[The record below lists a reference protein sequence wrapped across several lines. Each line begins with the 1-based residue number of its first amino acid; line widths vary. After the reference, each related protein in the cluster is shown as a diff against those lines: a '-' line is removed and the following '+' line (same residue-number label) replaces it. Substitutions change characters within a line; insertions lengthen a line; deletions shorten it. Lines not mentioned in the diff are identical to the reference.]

1 MGIQGS
7 MKNKMSFLFEPGK
20 IGKMEILNRLV
31 RSATAERMA
40 RPDGTCGPQMEKL
53 YSDLA
58 EGGAGLIILG
68 HACVQE
74 DGRNR
79 LSMTGIYNDSH
90 IPGLRK
96 IADTIHTYGA
106 KAVSQINHAG
116 RQTTPAVIG
125 KTPLAPSAVTN
136 KVTGLTPHAMT
147 RAEIEE
153 TIEAFGQA
161 ARRAR
166 TAGFDAV
173 QIHGAH
179 GFLISAFNSPYTN
192 TRQDEW
198 GGTAEK
204 RMRFITEVYRE
215 VRRQVGD
222 DYPLLI
228 KLNADDCLE
237 GGITVEEISEIAIR
251 LQRFGID
258 AIEISG
264 GMAESKV
271 GFIRAGIDS
280 RDKEAYFL
288 PYAKRLKEFVSIPL
302 LLVGGIRSL
311 EVADKILDQG
321 WADFI
326 SLSRPLLRE
335 PNLPNAW
342 QNGRTDKAACISC
355 GKCSKY
361 PERFINCEVI
371 HPGDSER
378 SASQA

>member
-1 MGIQGS
+1 MG
-7 MKNKMSFLFEPGK
+7 NNMSVLFKPQK
-20 IGKMEILNRLV
+20 IGRLEIPNRLV

-58 EGGAGLIILG
+58 RGGAGLIILG
-68 HACVQE
+68 HACVRE

-79 LSMTGIYNDSH
+79 YSMTGIYDDNH
-90 IPGLRK
+90 IPGLMK
-96 IADTIHTYGA
+96 VVEAIHKYGA

-125 KTPLAPSAVTN
+125 KTPMAPSAVTN
-136 KVTGLTPHAMT
+136 KGTGLTPREMT
-147 RAEIEE
+147 LVEIDDA
-153 TIEAFGQA
+153 IEAFGRA
-161 ARRAR
+161 ARRA
-166 TAGFDAV
+166 TAAGFDAV

-179 GFLISAFNSPYTN
+179 GFLISEFNSPYTN

-222 DYPLLI
+222 DYPVLV
-228 KLNADDCLE
+228 KLNAEDCLE
-237 GGITVEEISEIAIR
+237 GGITVEEVSEIAMR
-251 LQRFGID
+251 LERLGID

-271 GFIRAGIDS
+271 GTIRAGIDS
-280 RDKEAYFL
+280 REKEAYFL
-288 PYAKRLKEFVSIPL
+288 PYAKRLKEAVSIPL

-311 EVADKILDQG
+311 EIADEILDRG

-326 SLSRPLLRE
+326 SLSRPLIRE
-335 PNLPNAW
+335 PNLPNEW
-342 QNGRTDKAACISC
+342 KNGRTEKAACISC

-371 HPGDSER
+371 NPGH
-378 SASQA
+378 

>member
-1 MGIQGS
+1 
-7 MKNKMSFLFEPGK
+7 MSVLFEPQK
-20 IGKMEILNRLV
+20 IGTMEIPNRLV

-40 RPDGTCGPQMEKL
+40 HPDGTCGPQMEKL

-68 HACVQE
+68 HACVRE

-79 LSMTGIYNDSH
+79 ISMTGIYDDSH

-96 IADTIHTYGA
+96 IAEAIHRYGA

-125 KTPLAPSAVTN
+125 KTPIAPSAVAN
-136 KVTGLTPHAMT
+136 KVTGLTPREMT
-147 RAEIEE
+147 HAEIEE
-153 TIEAFGQA
+153 MIRAFGRA
-161 ARRAR
+161 ARRAKA
-166 TAGFDAV
+166 AGFDAV

-179 GFLISAFNSPYTN
+179 GFLISSFNSPYTN

-222 DYPLLI
+222 DYPVLV

-237 GGITVEEISEIAIR
+237 GGITIEEVSEIAVR
-251 LQRFGID
+251 LERLGID

-280 RDKEAYFL
+280 REKEAYFL
-288 PYAKRLKEFVSIPL
+288 PYAKRLKEVVSIPL

-311 EVADKILDQG
+311 ETAEEILDQRLG
-321 WADFI
+321 RFHLPVQAVDPRAE
-326 SLSRPLLRE
+326 SSQRVEERTHRESRLHLMRQMFQIP
-335 PNLPNAW
+335 
-342 QNGRTDKAACISC
+342 
-355 GKCSKY
+355 GKV
-361 PERFINCEVI
+361 P
-371 HPGDSER
+371 
-378 SASQA
+378 

>member
-1 MGIQGS
+1 ME
-7 MKNKMSFLFEPGK
+7 NKMSVLFEPQK
-20 IGKMEILNRLV
+20 IGKLEIPNRLV

-40 RPDGTCGPQMEKL
+40 HPDGTCGPQMEKL
-53 YSDLA
+53 HSDLA
-58 EGGAGLIILG
+58 RGGAGLIILG
-68 HACVQE
+68 HACVRE

-79 LSMTGIYNDSH
+79 ISMTGIYDDNH

-96 IADTIHTYGA
+96 VANAIHKYGA
-106 KAVSQINHAG
+106 KAVSQISHAG

-125 KTPLAPSAVTN
+125 KTPIAPSAVTN
-136 KVTGLTPHAMT
+136 KVTGLTPREMT
-147 RAEIEE
+147 LAEIED
-153 TIEAFGQA
+153 TINAFGHA
-161 ARRAR
+161 ARRTKA
-166 TAGFDAV
+166 AGFDAV
-173 QIHGAH
+173 QIHSAH
-179 GFLISAFNSPYTN
+179 GYLISEFNSPYTN

-222 DYPLLI
+222 DYPVLV
-228 KLNADDCLE
+228 KLNTDDCLE
-237 GGITVEEISEIAIR
+237 GGITIEDVSEIAIR
-251 LQRFGID
+251 LERLGID

-271 GFIRAGIDS
+271 GTIRAGIDS
-280 RDKEAYFL
+280 RAKEAYFL
-288 PYAKRLKEFVSIPL
+288 PYAKRLKKVVSVPL

-311 EVADKILDQG
+311 EVADEILDRG

-326 SLSRPLLRE
+326 SLSRPLIRE
-335 PNLPNAW
+335 PNLPNEW
-342 QNGRTDKAACISC
+342 KNGRTEKAACISC

-371 HPGDSER
+371 NPGH
-378 SASQA
+378 

>member
-1 MGIQGS
+1 
-7 MKNKMSFLFEPGK
+7 MSVLFEPQK
-20 IGKMEILNRLV
+20 IGTLEIPNRLV

-68 HACVQE
+68 HACVRA

-79 LSMTGIYNDSH
+79 PSMTGIYDDSH
-90 IPGLRK
+90 IPGLK
-96 IADTIHTYGA
+96 KVAEAIHRYGA

-116 RQTTPAVIG
+116 RQTTSAVIG
-125 KTPLAPSAVTN
+125 KTPLAPSAVAN
-136 KVTGLTPHAMT
+136 KVTGLTPREMT
-147 RAEIEE
+147 HAEIEE
-153 TIEAFGQA
+153 TVEAFGRA
-161 ARRAR
+161 SRRAR
-166 TAGFDAV
+166 AAGFDAV
-173 QIHGAH
+173 QIHAAH
-179 GFLISAFNSPYTN
+179 GFLISSFNSPYTN

-198 GGTAEK
+198 GGTAKK
-204 RMRFITEVYRE
+204 RMRFITEVYRD
-215 VRRQVGD
+215 VRRQVGG
-222 DYPLLI
+222 DYLVLA

-237 GGITVEEISEIAIR
+237 GGITVGEVSKIALR
-251 LQRFGID
+251 LERLGID

-271 GFIRAGIDS
+271 GFIRGGIDS
-280 RDKEAYFL
+280 REKEAYFL
-288 PYAKRLKEFVSIPL
+288 PYAKRLKEVVSVPL

-311 EVADKILDQG
+311 ETAEEILDRG

-335 PNLPNAW
+335 PNLPNEW
-342 QNGRTDKAACISC
+342 KNGRTEKAACISC

-361 PERFINCEVI
+361 PERFINCEAI
-371 HPGDSER
+371 HPDDSER
-378 SASQA
+378 SSPKALP

>member
-1 MGIQGS
+1 
-7 MKNKMSFLFEPGK
+7 MSVLFEPRKMGRLK
-20 IGKMEILNRLV
+20 IPNRLV

-58 EGGAGLIILG
+58 QGGVGLIIVG
-68 HACVQE
+68 HACVRE

-79 LSMTGIYNDSH
+79 LSMTGIYNDDH
-90 IPGLRK
+90 IPGLMK
-96 IADTIHTYGA
+96 VVEAIHKYGA

-125 KTPLAPSAVTN
+125 KTPMAPSAVTN
-136 KVTGLTPHAMT
+136 KATGLTPREMT
-147 RAEIEE
+147 LAEIEDM
-153 TIEAFGQA
+153 INAFGHA
-161 ARRAR
+161 AHRAKA
-166 TAGFDAV
+166 AGFDGV
-173 QIHGAH
+173 QIHSAH
-179 GFLISAFNSPYTN
+179 GYLISEFNSPYTN

-204 RMRFITEVYRE
+204 RMRFITEVYKE

-222 DYPLLI
+222 SYPVLV

-237 GGITVEEISEIAIR
+237 GGITVEEVSEIAVR
-251 LQRFGID
+251 LERLGID

-271 GFIRAGIDS
+271 GTIRAGIDS
-280 RDKEAYFL
+280 REKEAYFL
-288 PYAKRLKEFVSIPL
+288 PYAKRLKKAVSVPL
-302 LLVGGIRSL
+302 LLVGGIRSP
-311 EVADKILDQG
+311 EAAEEILDRG

-326 SLSRPLLRE
+326 SLCRPLIRE
-335 PNLPNAW
+335 PNLPSEW
-342 QNGRTDKAACISC
+342 KNGRTEKAACISC

-361 PERFINCEVI
+361 PDRFINCEVI
-371 HPGDSER
+371 HPGHPEGSF
-378 SASQA
+378 